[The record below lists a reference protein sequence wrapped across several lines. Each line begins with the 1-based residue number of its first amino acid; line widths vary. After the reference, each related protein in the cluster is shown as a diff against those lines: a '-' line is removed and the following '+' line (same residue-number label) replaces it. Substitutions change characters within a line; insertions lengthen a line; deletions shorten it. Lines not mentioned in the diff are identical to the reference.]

1 MCSTLNCVKTVK
13 SAKRNLTLNLP
24 VELVRQA
31 KAQAAERNMSLN
43 AWIQEAMDRTM
54 RFRHDH
60 IAAGEKFLH
69 ASSKGLYKL
78 PRKRLKRDDLHER

>member
-54 RFRHDH
+54 RFRRGY
-60 IAAGEKFLH
+60 ISAGEKILD
-69 ASSKGLYKL
+69 AAERGLLKVPKKKL
-78 PRKRLKRDDLHER
+78 PRAALHDR